1 MKRKRKN
8 MAKRETAKTNNDK
21 SFYKNFVIPCVIFL
35 VGYYFSA
42 HNGICYSDFTFVI
55 VILFIVVFV
64 VGIKCLIKS
73 KINSYAIGWWTFCVS
88 LASFFILNV
97 IYTEKEEANYFMS
110 QVEDVA
116 SEGYR
121 SPASIFFQ
129 IDGQAIWLPVRN
141 EISIKEKLKKESVI
155 ICGHY
160 KRGLFSSVMI
170 IDYQIN

>member
-21 SFYKNFVIPCVIFL
+21 SYYKNFVIPCVIFF

-42 HNGICYSDFTFVI
+42 HNGICYSDFTFVV

-97 IYTEKEEANYFMS
+97 IYTEKEE
-110 QVEDVA
+110 
-116 SEGYR
+116 
-121 SPASIFFQ
+121 
-129 IDGQAIWLPVRN
+129 N
-141 EISIKEKLKKESVI
+141 EINKYIQSVA
-155 ICGHY
+155 GGSKHNP
-160 KRGLFSSVMI
+160 
-170 IDYQIN
+170 IN

>member
-8 MAKRETAKTNNDK
+8 MAKRETA
-21 SFYKNFVIPCVIFL
+21 
-35 VGYYFSA
+35 
-42 HNGICYSDFTFVI
+42 
-55 VILFIVVFV
+55 
-64 VGIKCLIKS
+64 
-73 KINSYAIGWWTFCVS
+73 
-88 LASFFILNV
+88 
-97 IYTEKEEANYFMS
+97 EKEEANYFMS

-121 SPASIFFQ
+121 SPTSIFFQ

-170 IDYQIN
+170 IDYQTN

>member
-1 MKRKRKN
+1 MV
-8 MAKRETAKTNNDK
+8 DILCF
-21 SFYKNFVIPCVIFL
+21 SCFVFYL
-35 VGYYFSA
+35 
-42 HNGICYSDFTFVI
+42 
-55 VILFIVVFV
+55 
-64 VGIKCLIKS
+64 KCDIHR
-73 KINSYAIGWWTFCVS
+73 
-88 LASFFILNV
+88 
-97 IYTEKEEANYFMS
+97 KEEANYFMS

>member
-8 MAKRETAKTNNDK
+8 LAKRETA
-21 SFYKNFVIPCVIFL
+21 
-35 VGYYFSA
+35 
-42 HNGICYSDFTFVI
+42 
-55 VILFIVVFV
+55 
-64 VGIKCLIKS
+64 
-73 KINSYAIGWWTFCVS
+73 
-88 LASFFILNV
+88 
-97 IYTEKEEANYFMS
+97 EKEEANYFMS

>member
-21 SFYKNFVIPCVIFL
+21 SFYKNFVIPCAIFL

-42 HNGICYSDFTFVI
+42 HNGICYSDFTFVV

-73 KINSYAIGWWTFCVS
+73 KINSYAKGWWTFCVS

-97 IYTEKEEANYFMS
+97 IYIE
-110 QVEDVA
+110 
-116 SEGYR
+116 
-121 SPASIFFQ
+121 
-129 IDGQAIWLPVRN
+129 
-141 EISIKEKLKKESVI
+141 
-155 ICGHY
+155 
-160 KRGLFSSVMI
+160 
-170 IDYQIN
+170 

>member
-1 MKRKRKN
+1 M
-8 MAKRETAKTNNDK
+8 
-21 SFYKNFVIPCVIFL
+21 CHFL

-42 HNGICYSDFTFVI
+42 HNGICYSDFTFVV

-129 IDGQAIWLPVRN
+129 IDGQAIGFSYAN
-141 EISIKEKLKKESVI
+141 DNNLKYE
-155 ICGHY
+155 
-160 KRGLFSSVMI
+160 
-170 IDYQIN
+170 